1 MGHRRKSDE
10 APLSLFSLQDIIT
23 CLCGIMILL
32 VLLLALHVSANQD
45 KAKDLQAEKQSEF
58 DQAVIEE
65 KQLEEKRKELAQSV
79 REQVEALQN
88 IAGGT
93 VSHIQLEET
102 ERTKTRENVAELATC
117 KAEIER
123 LENESVALTATQS
136 EEARLRSKT
145 QEQLDVVQSE
155 LEKRRTRT
163 VTLLPDDG
171 MLKRPLL
178 VQCSSNRV
186 VVLRLSEPP
195 QFSWPP
201 SEAVEQFISLTRQ
214 LDRSRDYFVI
224 FMKPSGVD
232 VAQKLVYCAA
242 TAGYDVGYD
251 ALEED
256 ETLVRGTP

>member
-23 CLCGIMILL
+23 CLCGILILL

-45 KAKDLQAEKQSEF
+45 KAKDLQSEKESEF
-58 DQAVIEE
+58 DCAVEEE
-65 KQLEEKRKELAQSV
+65 KQLDAKRNQLAKNV
-79 REQVEALQN
+79 RERVEALQN

-93 VSHIQLEET
+93 VSHMQLEEA
-102 ERTKTRENVAELATC
+102 ERAKTREYDAELATC
-117 KAEIER
+117 EADIER
-123 LENESVALTATQS
+123 MENESVALAATLR
-136 EEARLRSKT
+136 EEARLRNET
-145 QEQLDVVQSE
+145 QERLDVVQGE
-155 LEKRRTRT
+155 LEKRRTRM
-163 VTLLPDDG
+163 VAFLPDDG
-171 MLKRPLL
+171 MLKRPML

-195 QFSWPP
+195 QFSWPS

-214 LDRSRDYFVI
+214 LERSRDYFVV

-232 VAQKLVYCAA
+232 VAKKLLQCAA
-242 TAGYDVGYD
+242 LAGFEVGYD

>member
-1 MGHRRKSDE
+1 
-10 APLSLFSLQDIIT
+10 
-23 CLCGIMILL
+23 
-32 VLLLALHVSANQD
+32 
-45 KAKDLQAEKQSEF
+45 
-58 DQAVIEE
+58 
-65 KQLEEKRKELAQSV
+65 
-79 REQVEALQN
+79 
-88 IAGGT
+88 
-93 VSHIQLEET
+93 
-102 ERTKTRENVAELATC
+102 VAELATC

-123 LENESVALTATQS
+123 LENESVALTATLS

-145 QEQLDVVQSE
+145 QEQLDVVQGE

-232 VAQKLVYCAA
+232 VAQKLVYCASS
-242 TAGYDVGYD
+242 AGYDVGYD